1 MTAPP
6 IARRLCIRRSLTLAR
21 EISFLMER
29 FTRSRVIKGVD
40 DAHRVATSG
49 RRADPTD
56 AKDRTMTLASV
67 SVVQEAGPRADLQ
80 AGSPT
85 DSPAGAHAHS
95 AEQSAERDLVRRAKG
110 GDRSALSNLYDLHA
124 PAVLR
129 YLVRRTGSEH
139 TAEDITADVFT
150 ALVQNVRGYEDRGL
164 PLRAWLFRV
173 ATHRVGRWARR
184 QRLRTFVGLPADVPQ
199 GGASTSGEKGG
210 GVLRHLLS
218 LPPDFQSVLSLYHLE
233 GLSVAEVARIL
244 GTPEGTVRSRLSRAR
259 DALRKRLESEE
270 TSS

>member
-1 MTAPP
+1 
-6 IARRLCIRRSLTLAR
+6 
-21 EISFLMER
+21 MER
-29 FTRSRVIKGVD
+29 FSRSRVIKGVD
-40 DAHRVATSG
+40 DAHWVAPSDH
-49 RRADPTD
+49 RASATD

-67 SVVQEAGPRADLQ
+67 SVVQEAEPGAELRAELQ

-85 DSPAGAHAHS
+85 DSPGRAAAHS
-95 AEQSAERDLVRRAKG
+95 AEQTAERDLVRRAKG
-110 GDRSALSNLYDLHA
+110 GDRSALSDLYDLHA

-150 ALVQNVRGYEDRGL
+150 ALVQNVRGYQDRGL

-173 ATHRVGRWARR
+173 ATHRVNRWARR
-184 QRLRTFVGLPADVPQ
+184 QRLRTFACLPADVTQ
-199 GGASTSGEKGG
+199 GSASTSGEKAD

-233 GLSVAEVARIL
+233 GLGVAEIARIL

-259 DALRKRLESEE
+259 NALRKRLESEE